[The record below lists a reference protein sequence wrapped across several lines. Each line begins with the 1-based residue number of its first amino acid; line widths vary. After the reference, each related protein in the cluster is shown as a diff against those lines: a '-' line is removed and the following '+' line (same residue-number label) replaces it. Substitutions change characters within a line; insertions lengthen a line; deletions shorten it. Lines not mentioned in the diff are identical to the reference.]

1 MELSSACSSPRS
13 TSKPTSNGMLNH
25 KTKGDEMLK
34 HKIGRDAMLTMPKK
48 ASVGRSCIYS
58 CCFNVVFIM
67 VLVFRMNSIL
77 Y

>member
-1 MELSSACSSPRS
+1 MLV
-13 TSKPTSNGMLNH
+13 SKVDVKADIEWNVEPQD
-25 KTKGDEMLK
+25 KGDVMLK
-34 HKIGRDAMLTMPKK
+34 HKTERDAMLTMPKK